1 MMQDQETI
9 VGKTTL
15 MVVFLPVIAAWQEL
29 VSLWEKVAI
38 IPFYQ

>member
-9 VGKTTL
+9 VDKTTL

>member
-1 MMQDQETI
+1 MMQNQEKI
-9 VGKTTL
+9 VGKTML
-15 MVVFLPVIAAWQEL
+15 MIVFLPVIAAWQEL

>member
-15 MVVFLPVIAAWQEL
+15 MVVFLLVIAAWQEL